1 MKIPIGID
9 LGTTNCCMAWTEGG
23 RVAVY
28 RDEQG
33 RSTIPSIVAE
43 ESNGNI
49 LVGWRAKTCNQPLN
63 RHGFFKRSI
72 GTDQKYRLQNG
83 YVTAC
88 ELSAY
93 ILKDLRERAEKA
105 LHAEVAAVITVPA
118 HFESIHINETQRAA
132 QMAGLET
139 LYILR
144 EPIAAA
150 LAYYD
155 ESRTKQEAAQDETI
169 LVYDFGGGTFDAT
182 VCVRNGSHVIVGA
195 QGRAYDGDKFLGGFD
210 FDKALVRSATRMLD
224 AQGFKIGIDSFEYR
238 EPAPESLRS
247 PWLWELLTSAEAC
260 KKALSDEMEVQWTK
274 DLLIK
279 ESGLEGT
286 LNMWVTRQQFEEM
299 IRPLI
304 NDTLR
309 FCERAL
315 LNHASTAGEHAKRR
329 SREEQLQAAVQ
340 KLDKVILVGG
350 SSLVPCVKHM
360 IRTHFEQIAGREL
373 EIKSFR
379 PYECVGIGAA
389 IYAETFRASKSK
401 EETSSLFN
409 WPVMPR
415 ERVGDEVGLHPE
427 LLGRVIKQISPGSSI
442 RYTVGEQSAAVEVG
456 PDGSFR
462 IPPFRLEPGDNS
474 LELTL
479 LDDSGQVCGRESHRI
494 VREGMS
500 FSEPGLARPIF
511 MRLLDGSIDL
521 IPVGTRSGMVTQ
533 SDPLFVSDRSGKIR
547 APLYEGH
554 HPITTKEFAVE
565 ARVGTPVVFQT
576 RYEQGKLDMEIKIGD
591 LAPLRTEVNLE
602 RLELSDDRSKMWS
615 KFMELENKIA
625 RQLEDLPKDE
635 PHIETF
641 KREQTTLIFDIQTEF
656 ENPDILDL
664 ARLDDRIRQLEVLS
678 WKIQAFS
685 QTARGLKYR
694 LDEVRKK
701 IREVGEDADLLQEID
716 DLEARLPEK
725 DDLEIIVSLEAKL
738 DDIWRRYIIRHP
750 SPVDPSD
757 VLYLEKQIRLK
768 IERIYLWKGN
778 DPKTEA
784 ILYVISN
791 TFEKIVASDAEMALR
806 VSRLWELEF
815 HEINPIYQEIVIR
828 RGQEGLLSRTP
839 RSDSGRA

>member
-1 MKIPIGID
+1 
-9 LGTTNCCMAWTEGG
+9 
-23 RVAVY
+23 
-28 RDEQG
+28 
-33 RSTIPSIVAE
+33 
-43 ESNGNI
+43 
-49 LVGWRAKTCNQPLN
+49 
-63 RHGFFKRSI
+63 
-72 GTDQKYRLQNG
+72 
-83 YVTAC
+83 
-88 ELSAY
+88 
-93 ILKDLRERAEKA
+93 
-105 LHAEVAAVITVPA
+105 
-118 HFESIHINETQRAA
+118 
-132 QMAGLET
+132 
-139 LYILR
+139 
-144 EPIAAA
+144 
-150 LAYYD
+150 
-155 ESRTKQEAAQDETI
+155 
-169 LVYDFGGGTFDAT
+169 
-182 VCVRNGSHVIVGA
+182 VRNGSHVIVGA

-210 FDKALVRSATRMLD
+210 FDKALVRSATRILE

-247 PWLWELLTSAEAC
+247 PWIWELLTSAEAC
-260 KKALSDEMEVQWTK
+260 KKTLSDEMEVQWTK
-274 DLLIK
+274 DLIIK
-279 ESGLEGT
+279 ESGQEGT
-286 LNMWVTRQQFEEM
+286 LNLWVTRQQFEEM

-315 LNHASTAGEHAKRR
+315 LNHASTAGETVPRR
-329 SREEQLQAAVQ
+329 SREEQLRAVVE

-373 EIKSFR
+373 EIRSFR

-401 EETSSLFN
+401 GETRSLFN
-409 WPVMPR
+409 WLVMPR

-427 LLGRVIKQISPGSSI
+427 LLGRVLEPGSTGSSL
-442 RYTVGEQSAAVEVG
+442 RYQVGGQSAAVEVG

-462 IPPFRLEPGDNS
+462 IPPFRLEPGENG

-479 LDDSGQVCGRESHRI
+479 FDDSGQVCGRESHRI
-494 VREGMS
+494 VREGLS
-500 FSEPGLARPIF
+500 FTEPGLARPIF

-521 IPVGTRSGMVTQ
+521 VPVGTRAGMVTQ

-554 HPITTKEFAVE
+554 HPIKTEEFVVDVPIGTK
-565 ARVGTPVVFQT
+565 VVFQT
-576 RYEQGKLDMEIKIGD
+576 RYDQGKLDMEVKIGD

-602 RLELSDDRSKMWS
+602 RLKLSDDRSKMWVD
-615 KFMELENKIA
+615 FMGLENKIA

-635 PHIETF
+635 PLIDIF
-641 KREQTTLIFDIQTEF
+641 KREQTALIFDIQTEF

-664 ARLDDRIRQLEVLS
+664 ARLDDRIKQLEVLS

-701 IREVGEDADLLQEID
+701 IKDEGEDADLLHEID
-716 DLEARLPEK
+716 ELEAKLPEK
-725 DDLEIIVSLEAKL
+725 DDLAIIVSLEAKL
-738 DDIWRRYIIRHP
+738 NDIWRRLIIRHP
-750 SPVDPSD
+750 SPVDPSE
-757 VLYLEKQIRLK
+757 VFHLEQQIRLK
-768 IERIYLWKGN
+768 IERIYYWKGN

-784 ILYVISN
+784 ILHIISS
-791 TFEKIVASDAEMALR
+791 TFEKIVASGAEAALR

-815 HEINPIYQEIVIR
+815 EEVNPIYQEVVIR

-839 RSDSGRA
+839 RSDSG